1 MYAKDAKKNLYSKT
15 QTLCGAGRGED
26 AEKIS
31 QCVQPV
37 AVRVRKVSDISK
49 FLDGHSDTRILSGVP
64 IALPLLRF
72 DVKG

>member
-1 MYAKDAKKNLYSKT
+1 MQKMQKKILYLKT

-31 QCVQPV
+31 PCVQPV

-49 FLDGHSDTRILSGVP
+49 FLNRHSDTRILSGVP
-64 IALPLLRF
+64 VALPLLRY